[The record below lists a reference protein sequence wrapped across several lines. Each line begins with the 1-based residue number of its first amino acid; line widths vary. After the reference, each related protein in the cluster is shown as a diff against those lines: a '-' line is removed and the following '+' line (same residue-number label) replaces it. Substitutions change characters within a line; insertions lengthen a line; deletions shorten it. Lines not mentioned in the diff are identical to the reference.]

1 MRNILLPT
9 DFSDNSWNAILYAL
23 DLFIEEGAVFHLLH
37 AFSPYMVAPSSPM
50 QAQVMDET
58 IFRAAEENSKRELS
72 KFKSKIVSIYPE
84 ADVKEYAKFDFF
96 TNSIYRFLEDHDV
109 NCIVMGTKGAS
120 GIKEI
125 VMGSNTSSLIG
136 KVKAPILAVPE
147 NTVYKPVGKV
157 VVGSDLNVVPTEKG
171 VDLIRRLLE
180 LTGASLHVLNIQKSE
195 RDLTM
200 QEKDIQDVYQV
211 LLKNHEVTFKT
222 YVDKNVESGI
232 NLYIEKIEA
241 DMLCVIARKHSFLE
255 RLLERSKSK
264 ALTNHT
270 KIPLLILNEESL

>member
-9 DFSDNSWNAILYAL
+9 DFSDNSWNAIIYAI

-72 KFKSKIVSIYPE
+72 KFKSKIISIYPE
-84 ADVKEYAKFDFF
+84 ANVKEYAKFDFF
-96 TNSIYRFLEDHDV
+96 TNAIYRFLEDHSV
-109 NCIVMGTKGAS
+109 NCIVLGTKGAS

-136 KVKAPILAVPE
+136 KVKAPILAIPE
-147 NTVYKPVGKV
+147 NTVYKPVEKV

-171 VDLIRRLLE
+171 VDLIKRLLG
-180 LTGASLHVLNIQKSE
+180 LTGASLHVLNIQQSE

-211 LLKNHEVTFKT
+211 LLKNHEVIFKT

-232 NLYIEKIEA
+232 NLYIEEIQA